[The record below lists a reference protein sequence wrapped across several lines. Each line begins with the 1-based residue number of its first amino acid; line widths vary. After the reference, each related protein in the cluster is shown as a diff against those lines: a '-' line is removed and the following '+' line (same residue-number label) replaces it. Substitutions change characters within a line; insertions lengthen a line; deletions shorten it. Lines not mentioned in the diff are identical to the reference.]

1 MAPVSTYLVFPG
13 QDSSFE
19 AKATS
24 FCWFVEIQR
33 LVVVEEEEEEEVF
46 QWNREVGSDA
56 VSFRVTTNIGGVFD
70 FALSSKSTFN

>member
-33 LVVVEEEEEEEVF
+33 LVVEEEVF
-46 QWNREVGSDA
+46 QWNRKVGSDA

-70 FALSSKSTFN
+70 FALSSKMYF